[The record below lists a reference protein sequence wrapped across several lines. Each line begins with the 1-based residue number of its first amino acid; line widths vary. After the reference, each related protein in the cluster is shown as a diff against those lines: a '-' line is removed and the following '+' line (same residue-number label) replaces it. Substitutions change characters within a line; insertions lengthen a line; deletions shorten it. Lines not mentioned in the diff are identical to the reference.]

1 MEIHSRN
8 SSSGGSTGH
17 SSHEA
22 SENNEELH
30 KVEEINPEVAARKQ
44 RLCSKT
50 QRLIDWNVELL
61 EKLVRKIVAQYTA
74 IYGSNADRGLSE
86 LATKGT
92 PLDEVVEIIE
102 LPEFNANVHAQID
115 EHNVNLPDI
124 VIDELRAFVAGIAAM
139 YNQNAFHSFEHG
151 KKLGRKRGMTIE
163 TTISRKHL

>member
-1 MEIHSRN
+1 MPHAQSYTQLQTYWVEIQR
-8 SSSGGSTGH
+8 SSGDSTSH

-22 SENNEELH
+22 SKNHGELNEA
-30 KVEEINPEVAARKQ
+30 EEINPELASHEQ

-61 EKLVRKIVAQYTA
+61 EKSVRKIVAQHTA
-74 IYGSNADRGLSE
+74 IYGSDADRELSE
-86 LATKGT
+86 LATKGN

-115 EHNVNLPDI
+115 EDNVNLPDI
-124 VIDELRAFVAGIAAM
+124 AIDELRAFVSGIAAM

-151 KKLGRKRGMTIE
+151 KKLGRTLK
-163 TTISRKHL
+163 